1 MKFIYNQDFKEFTR
15 FLKSYII
22 HRTKLLWY
30 RLRTGK
36 PWPLYECYY
45 DKMEEDLDNVPELD
59 SFFVLYMTRIQYE
72 NLPVDMAIRDC
83 WMPYLYTASPF
94 LIFFRNSYVKRGHH
108 KDLLPLSIGQH
119 PKVLVRDYELHISQE
134 DFDWIVKFVKDNRK
148 NLWIFGHFNDY
159 DKAYKRIE
167 DYINNHPAPRN
178 NVAHFE
184 AFKTC
189 QPVFIKRI
197 DESIKDCN
205 LFNTLYYCYLYLLSG
220 YANDDRFSYHE
231 YRNDYDIIADNYEN
245 SLVSRGLTANELQ
258 VLKGMTSKFAGIDE
272 KPAEKLLKPYGW
284 SLEDITGKY
293 FDLAV
298 KMDEFFAG
306 VFTVEYPS
314 PIWGNSV
321 EIMSAKQRERDYAA
335 FAYLWAVWIFS
346 LNVRNFIYNTFELFW
361 EEYEKMD
368 KSRLLN
374 ELKRFHEILGT
385 KTADGHHI
393 YDKLSHTYNY
403 GDNGYGKEI
412 CAPNIW
418 DEGSDILKNAIQY
431 IEPFFQLKKDIT
443 KTVSKNQQQTD

>member
-1 MKFIYNQDFKEFTR
+1 MKFIYNRDFKEFMR

-36 PWPLYECYY
+36 PWPLYDCYY

-59 SFFVLYMTRIQYE
+59 SFFVLYMTRIQYD

-83 WMPYLYTASPF
+83 WMPYLYTTSPF

-108 KDLLPLSIGQH
+108 KDLLPLSIGRH

-134 DFDWIVKFVKDNRK
+134 DFDWIVKFVKDNRR

-184 AFKTC
+184 AFKAC

-231 YRNDYDIIADNYEN
+231 YRNDYDIIVDNYEN
-245 SLVSRGLTANELQ
+245 SLVSRELTANALQ

-284 SLEDITGKY
+284 SFEDITGKY

-298 KMDEFFAG
+298 KMNEFFAG

-368 KSRLLN
+368 KNRLLN

-403 GDNGYGKEI
+403 GDNGYGREI

-418 DEGSDILKNAIQY
+418 DEGSEILKNAIQY

>member
-1 MKFIYNQDFKEFTR
+1 MKFIYNRDFRESMQ

-22 HRTKLLWY
+22 HRIKLLWY

-36 PWPLYECYY
+36 PWPLYDCYY

-59 SFFVLYMTRIQYE
+59 PFFVLYMTRQQYD
-72 NLPVDMAIRDC
+72 NLPVDIAIRDC
-83 WMPYLYTASPF
+83 WMPYLYTTSPF

-108 KDLLPLSIGQH
+108 KDLLPLSIGRH
-119 PKVLVRDYELHISQE
+119 PKVLVKDYELHISQE
-134 DFDWIVKFVKDNRK
+134 DFDWIVKFVKDNRR

-159 DKAYKRIE
+159 DEAFKHLE
-167 DYINNHPAPRN
+167 DYIKKHPATRN
-178 NVAHFE
+178 NAAHFE

-189 QPVFIKRI
+189 RSVFVKRI
-197 DESIKDCN
+197 DEAIKDCN
-205 LFNTLYYCYLYLLSG
+205 LFDTLYYCYLYLLSE
-220 YANDDRFSYHE
+220 YANDNRFPYHE
-231 YRNDYDIIADNYEN
+231 YQSDYDIIVDSHEN
-245 SLVSRGLTANELQ
+245 SLASRELTVNGLR
-258 VLKGMTSKFAGIDE
+258 VLRDMASKFVGIDKE
-272 KPAEKLLKPYGW
+272 PAEKLLETYGW
-284 SLEDITGKY
+284 SLEDIIGKY

-314 PIWGNSV
+314 PIWGNLV

-346 LNVRNFIYNTFELFW
+346 RNVRNFIYNTFELFW

-368 KSRLLN
+368 KDRLLN

-385 KTADGHHI
+385 KTADGRHI

-403 GDNGYGKEI
+403 GDNGYGREI

-418 DEGSDILKNAIQY
+418 DEGSDILTSAINY

-443 KTVSKNQQQTD
+443 KTDIQQ

>member
-1 MKFIYNQDFKEFTR
+1 MKFIYNRDFRESMQ

-22 HRTKLLWY
+22 HGTKLLWY
-30 RLRTGK
+30 RLRTGT
-36 PWPLYECYY
+36 PWPLYDCYY

-83 WMPYLYTASPF
+83 WMPYLYTTSPF

-134 DFDWIVKFVKDNRK
+134 DFDWIVKFVKDNRR

-167 DYINNHPAPRN
+167 EYINNHPAPRN
-178 NVAHFE
+178 NAAHFE

-231 YRNDYDIIADNYEN
+231 YRNDYDIIVDNYEN

-258 VLKGMTSKFAGIDE
+258 VLKGITSKFAGIDG
-272 KPAEKLLKPYGW
+272 KPAENLLEPYGW

-314 PIWGNSV
+314 PIWGNLV

-346 LNVRNFIYNTFELFW
+346 LNVRNFIYDTFELFW

-385 KTADGHHI
+385 KTVDGHHI

-403 GDNGYGKEI
+403 GDNGYGREI

>member
-36 PWPLYECYY
+36 PWPLYDCYY

-59 SFFVLYMTRIQYE
+59 PFFVCPVGRG
-72 NLPVDMAIRDC
+72 NPKAPVDINVRDL
-83 WMPYLYTASPF
+83 WMPYLYTDAPF
-94 LIFFRNSYVKRGHH
+94 FILFRNDYSMPGHYE
-108 KDLLPLSIGQH
+108 DYLPLSIGRH
-119 PKVLVRDYELHISQE
+119 PKILVKDYELHISQE
-134 DFDWIVKFVKDNRK
+134 DFDWVVKFVRDNRK
-148 NLWIFGHFNDY
+148 NLWIFGHFND
-159 DKAYKRIE
+159 DKAYDCLE
-167 DYINNHPAPRN
+167 DYIEQNPAPYSN
-178 NVAHFE
+178 AGHFK
-184 AFKTC
+184 AFKSC
-189 QPVFIKRI
+189 RQLFLKRFN
-197 DESIKDCN
+197 ESIRDCN
-205 LFNTLYYCYLYLLSG
+205 LFYALYYCYL
-220 YANDDRFSYHE
+220 H
-231 YRNDYDIIADNYEN
+231 IICCYADNYLYSEHL
-245 SLVSRGLTANELQ
+245 SQFDLAVKVYEKETDLETLR
-258 VLKGMTSKFAGIDE
+258 VLHDVVKYFSSIGKEI
-272 KPAEKLLKPYGW
+272 AEKFLESYGW
-284 SLEDITGKY
+284 SLEDIIGKY
-293 FDLAV
+293 FEITIEADRVIGGAQT
-298 KMDEFFAG
+298 EA
-306 VFTVEYPS
+306 YPS
-314 PIWGNSV
+314 PIWNNMV
-321 EIMSAKQRERDYAA
+321 ELIRAKQRWYDYAG

-361 EEYEKMD
+361 EEYEKLD

-393 YDKLSHTYNY
+393 YDKLSHIYNY
-403 GDNGYGKEI
+403 EDNGYGREI

>member
-1 MKFIYNQDFKEFTR
+1 MKFIYNRDFRESMQ

-22 HRTKLLWY
+22 PGTKLLWY

-36 PWPLYECYY
+36 PWPLYDCYY

-72 NLPVDMAIRDC
+72 NLPVDMAIHDC
-83 WMPYLYTASPF
+83 WMPYLYTTSPF

-134 DFDWIVKFVKDNRK
+134 DFDWIVKFVKDNRR

-167 DYINNHPAPRN
+167 EYINNHPAPRN
-178 NVAHFE
+178 NAAHFE

-189 QPVFIKRI
+189 QPVFIRRI

-231 YRNDYDIIADNYEN
+231 YRNDYDIIVDNYEN

-258 VLKGMTSKFAGIDE
+258 VLKGITSKFAGIDG

-284 SLEDITGKY
+284 SLENITGKY
-293 FDLAV
+293 YDLAV
-298 KMDEFFAG
+298 KMNEFFAG

-346 LNVRNFIYNTFELFW
+346 LNVRNFIYDTFELFW

-385 KTADGHHI
+385 NTADGQHI
-393 YDKLSHTYNY
+393 YDKLSRTYNY
-403 GDNGYGKEI
+403 GDNGYGRDI

-418 DEGSDILKNAIQY
+418 DEGSDILKNAMRY

-443 KTVSKNQQQTD
+443 KTDIQQ

>member
-36 PWPLYECYY
+36 PWPLYDCYY

-59 SFFVLYMTRIQYE
+59 SFFVLYMTRIQYD
-72 NLPVDMAIRDC
+72 NLPVDIAIRDC
-83 WMPYLYTASPF
+83 WMPYLYTTSPF

-108 KDLLPLSIGQH
+108 KDLLPLSVGRH

-134 DFDWIVKFVKDNRK
+134 DFDWIVKFVKDNRR

-167 DYINNHPAPRN
+167 EYINNHPAPRN
-178 NVAHFE
+178 NAAHFE

-205 LFNTLYYCYLYLLSG
+205 LFDTLYYCYLYLLSG

-231 YRNDYDIIADNYEN
+231 YRNDYDIIVDNYEN
-245 SLVSRGLTANELQ
+245 SLVTRGLTANALQ
-258 VLKGMTSKFAGIDE
+258 NLKGMTSKFVGIDKE
-272 KPAEKLLKPYGW
+272 PAEKLLQPYGW

-298 KMDEFFAG
+298 KMNEFFAG

-314 PIWGNSV
+314 PIWGNLV
-321 EIMSAKQRERDYAA
+321 EIMSSKQRERDYAA

-346 LNVRNFIYNTFELFW
+346 LNVRNFIYDTFELFW

-368 KSRLLN
+368 KCRLLN

>member
-403 GDNGYGKEI
+403 GDNG
-412 CAPNIW
+412 
-418 DEGSDILKNAIQY
+418 
-431 IEPFFQLKKDIT
+431 
-443 KTVSKNQQQTD
+443 

>member
-1 MKFIYNQDFKEFTR
+1 MKFIYNRDFRESIQ
-15 FLKSYII
+15 FLKYYII

-36 PWPLYECYY
+36 PWPLYDCYY

-83 WMPYLYTASPF
+83 WMPYLYTTSPF

-134 DFDWIVKFVKDNRK
+134 DFDWIVKFVKDNRR

-167 DYINNHPAPRN
+167 EYINNHPAPRN
-178 NVAHFE
+178 NATHFE

-189 QPVFIKRI
+189 RPVFIKRI

-205 LFNTLYYCYLYLLSG
+205 LFNTLYYCYLYLLTG

-231 YRNDYDIIADNYEN
+231 YRNDYDIIVDNYEN
-245 SLVSRGLTANELQ
+245 SLVSRELTANALQ

-298 KMDEFFAG
+298 KMNEFFAG

-385 KTADGHHI
+385 ETADRHHI

-403 GDNGYGKEI
+403 GDNGYGREI

-418 DEGSDILKNAIQY
+418 DEGSEILKNAIQY

-443 KTVSKNQQQTD
+443 ETVSKNQQQTD

>member
-1 MKFIYNQDFKEFTR
+1 MDFR
-15 FLKSYII
+15 DSMNFLKYYPI
-22 HRTKLLWY
+22 HRAKLLLY

-36 PWPLYECYY
+36 PWPLYDCYHE
-45 DKMEEDLDNVPELD
+45 KMKEDLDNVPELD

-83 WMPYLYTASPF
+83 WMPYLYTTSPF

-134 DFDWIVKFVKDNRK
+134 DFDWIVKFVKDNRR

-167 DYINNHPAPRN
+167 EYINNHPAPRN
-178 NVAHFE
+178 NAAHFE

-231 YRNDYDIIADNYEN
+231 YRNDYDIIVDNYEN

-258 VLKGMTSKFAGIDE
+258 VLKGITSKFAGIDG
-272 KPAEKLLKPYGW
+272 KPAENLLEPYGW

-314 PIWGNSV
+314 PIWGNLV
-321 EIMSAKQRERDYAA
+321 EIMSAKQRERDFAA

-346 LNVRNFIYNTFELFW
+346 LNVRNFIYDTFELFW

-368 KSRLLN
+368 KDRLLN
-374 ELKRFHEILGT
+374 ELNRFHGILGT
-385 KTADGHHI
+385 NTADGQHI
-393 YDKLSHTYNY
+393 YDKLSRTYNY
-403 GDNGYGKEI
+403 GDNGYGRDI

-418 DEGSDILKNAIQY
+418 DEGSDILKNAMHY

-443 KTVSKNQQQTD
+443 KTDIQQ

>member
-36 PWPLYECYY
+36 PWPLYDCYY

-59 SFFVLYMTRIQYE
+59 SFFVLYMTRIQYD
-72 NLPVDMAIRDC
+72 NLPVDIAIRDC
-83 WMPYLYTASPF
+83 WMPYLYTTSPF

-108 KDLLPLSIGQH
+108 KDLLPLSVGRH

-134 DFDWIVKFVKDNRK
+134 DFDWIVKFVKDNRR

-167 DYINNHPAPRN
+167 EYINNHPAPRN

-245 SLVSRGLTANELQ
+245 SLVSRGLTANALQ
-258 VLKGMTSKFAGIDE
+258 NLKGMTSKFVGIDKE
-272 KPAEKLLKPYGW
+272 PAEKLLKPYGW